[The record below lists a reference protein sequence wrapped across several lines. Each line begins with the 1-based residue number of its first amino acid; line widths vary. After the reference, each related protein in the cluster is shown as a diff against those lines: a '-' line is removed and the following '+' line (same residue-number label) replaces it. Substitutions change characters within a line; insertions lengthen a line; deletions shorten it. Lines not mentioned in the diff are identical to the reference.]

1 MSPPS
6 IILFGGSLDQQE
18 AIKNI
23 IPAQSNIA
31 CYPLQHPLVPAE
43 VEEGS
48 FVFLIL
54 KNSPKEQA
62 EKQLVYLKKKFPGL
76 SVIMIE
82 KAPTHHDIIKAF
94 RLGAADFLE
103 WPLQPEE
110 FRRILLDKST
120 VCHFQD
126 GKASSLFHS
135 IPRKLA
141 KWFHLPHKQS
151 DPLKVMKKI
160 KWTGILSRHQI
171 SPPPPI
177 QSVNPNEAINCR
189 FLGPFS
195 VKVYGEKLKLPNGKK
210 TMGLLAYLLYHHNKP
225 IHREI
230 LMSTFWPHSC
240 SESARNSLN
249 TALYNIRKTLQSVQE
264 KPDLLLYKNECY
276 YINPALKV
284 VTDADQFI
292 AHLNKGRH
300 LDLSKGLEN
309 SVEEYNHAVELYVN
323 DFLEELRYED
333 WCDPIRDNLRESYLL
348 ALNRLSYFFFESE
361 LYSIAINLCQK
372 ILIIDPY
379 LEEVHQR
386 LIICYYKTGARDKAI
401 RQYQKCKSVLNEEL
415 QINPSEQ
422 TTSLFQEIMGSSH
435 DKVF

>member
-1 MSPPS
+1 
-6 IILFGGSLDQQE
+6 
-18 AIKNI
+18 
-23 IPAQSNIA
+23 
-31 CYPLQHPLVPAE
+31 
-43 VEEGS
+43 
-48 FVFLIL
+48 
-54 KNSPKEQA
+54 
-62 EKQLVYLKKKFPGL
+62 
-76 SVIMIE
+76 
-82 KAPTHHDIIKAF
+82 
-94 RLGAADFLE
+94 
-103 WPLQPEE
+103 
-110 FRRILLDKST
+110 
-120 VCHFQD
+120 
-126 GKASSLFHS
+126 
-135 IPRKLA
+135 
-141 KWFHLPHKQS
+141 
-151 DPLKVMKKI
+151 
-160 KWTGILSRHQI
+160 
-171 SPPPPI
+171 
-177 QSVNPNEAINCR
+177 
-189 FLGPFS
+189 
-195 VKVYGEKLKLPNGKK
+195 
-210 TMGLLAYLLYHHNKP
+210 
-225 IHREI
+225 
-230 LMSTFWPHSC
+230 MSTFWPHSC